1 MNFKLRNMVAA
12 TLAGTVLMGFGTSA
26 MADSTFDLVQALVAK
41 GVLTEEEALPLLK
54 GREADIQLAD
64 KKVKKAAK
72 LSVSDAVDNAT
83 LYGDMRVR
91 EEYRTGKGIGSFGTP
106 AANVN
111 AKQSRNR
118 YRGKMTLGVK
128 TEAGAWY
135 SDLALAVGSAG
146 RTDNFTFGGGTSS
159 TTGQSSTGTSAAAGT
174 SISDKPQINLK
185 RAMIGFKATDWLTVE
200 AGLMAN
206 PLYTT
211 PMVWDADLT
220 VVGLAEKIT
229 YPVGLGEAFGNLVQM
244 AYTGDRNRTDPSNVA
259 VDTTTPTNELLAFQG
274 GYKYPFSST
283 TTAKAAL
290 TYYYYTHGDTYAGNA
305 LTANNHGVFT
315 PKLGTDSSV
324 GSQSGVNNL
333 QILEIPAEVNWM
345 VTNSIG
351 VRAYGDYAVNLDA
364 DARAN
369 AAALATPT
377 NAAVYK
383 GASGDDA
390 AWLLGIVVGS
400 ANDLKSFEANK
411 LVKGDWQA
419 RIWYQDV
426 GVYSLDPNT
435 PDSDFM
441 DSRVNMKGVVL
452 KGQYNF
458 ADNVALNAAY
468 GHATRKNDAVGAVYA
483 AGNDIGL
490 NLTSFDLFQLDL
502 TYKF

>member
-1 MNFKLRNMVAA
+1 M
-12 TLAGTVLMGFGTSA
+12 SY
-26 MADSTFDLVQALVAK
+26 STFDLVQALVAK

-54 GREADIQLAD
+54 GRENDIQVAD

-72 LSVSDAVDNAT
+72 LSVSDAIDSAT
-83 LYGDMRVR
+83 LYGDMRIR
-91 EEYRTGKGIGSFGTP
+91 EEYRTGSGGFSSSGATL
-106 AANVN
+106 VN
-111 AKQSRNR
+111 ADESRNR

-135 SDLALAVGSAG
+135 SDLALTVGSAG
-146 RTDNFTFGGGTSS
+146 RTDNFTFGGSS
-159 TTGQSSTGTSAAAGT
+159 SSGTGTSNAAGT
-174 SISDKPQINLK
+174 SISEKPQINLK
-185 RAMIGFKATDWLTVE
+185 RAMVGFKATDWLTVE

-220 VVGLAEKIT
+220 VTGLAEKIT

-244 AYTGDRNRTDPSNVA
+244 AYTGDRKRDDPATPASA
-259 VDTTTPTNELLAFQG
+259 VDQTTPTNELLAFQG
-274 GYKYPFSST
+274 GYKYPISST
-283 TTAKAAL
+283 TTVKAAL

-305 LTANNHGVFT
+305 LAANNHGVFT

-324 GSQSGVNNL
+324 KDQSGVNNL

-351 VRAYGDYAVNLDA
+351 VRAYGDYAINLDA
-364 DARAN
+364 NARADAAALVTPAN
-369 AAALATPT
+369 AAK
-377 NAAVYK
+377 YK
-383 GASGDDA
+383 GASGDDT

-441 DSRVNMKGVVL
+441 DSRLNMKGVVL

-468 GHATRKNDAVGAVYA
+468 GHATRKNDDVGAVYA
-483 AGNDIGL
+483 AGNDIAL